1 VPRGLLA
8 ETTYMDIVN
17 ALLDISVG
25 KRKLGGETR
34 RLLIN
39 VRQHQL

>member
-1 VPRGLLA
+1 VPRALLA

-17 ALLDISVG
+17 APLEITVG
-25 KRKLGGETR
+25 KRKLGGETL

>member
-1 VPRGLLA
+1 MPRAFLA
-8 ETTYMDIVN
+8 EATYMDIVN
-17 ALLDISVG
+17 APLEITVG

-39 VRQHQL
+39 ERQYQL